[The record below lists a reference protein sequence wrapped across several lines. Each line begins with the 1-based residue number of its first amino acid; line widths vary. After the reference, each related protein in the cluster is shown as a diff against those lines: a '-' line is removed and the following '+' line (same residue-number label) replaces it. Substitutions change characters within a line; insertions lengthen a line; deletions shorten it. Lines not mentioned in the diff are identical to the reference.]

1 MKRINLIVAALSML
15 LAGFLL
21 GAYFV
26 NHIDGLTFTFTFA
39 TALFCG
45 FLSIS
50 EARQ

>member
-21 GAYFV
+21 GAWLI
-26 NHIDGLTFTFTFA
+26 NHIDGLTFFFTFG

-45 FLSIS
+45 FWAIL
-50 EARQ
+50 EAKE